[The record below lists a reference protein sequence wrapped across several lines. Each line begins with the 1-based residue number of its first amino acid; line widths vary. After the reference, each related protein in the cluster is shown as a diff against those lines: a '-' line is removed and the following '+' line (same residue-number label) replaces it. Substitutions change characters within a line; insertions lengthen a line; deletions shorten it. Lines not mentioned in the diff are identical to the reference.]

1 MLSPRSLRLKYLQ
14 KSNNILLNQQ
24 DSHISLAH
32 WCLVMASALLSLPH
46 HDTQLTLL
54 RLDMTVTP
62 PPMLSSRALFTWE
75 KVRSRSESME
85 CRPRAGY
92 VTLICISIEAYYPSC
107 GNNRGIKLHTAPIK
121 WLPCGSFYYF
131 MHKFAFKIPPLTFCI
146 LPGLGIAAV
155 DIWEDQKLK
164 LFIRSQT
171 PSSVFPHR
179 RSEIIPSLPR
189 TLFASPWIKCINI
202 SSSLTCWLR
211 HLIIIETLWAE
222 ADKRDNVI
230 KYLASLGYQIS
241 VRVSAVPG
249 YYQCLHVYLFTHIPV
264 HSADIAPIS
273 WHDTLSPLLSLDSI
287 ILEPEARLVAQAA

>member
-1 MLSPRSLRLKYLQ
+1 MTHSSPFSVSIWLSPR
-14 KSNNILLNQQ
+14 
-24 DSHISLAH
+24 
-32 WCLVMASALLSLPH
+32 LPC
-46 HDTQLTLL
+46 
-54 RLDMTVTP
+54 
-62 PPMLSSRALFTWE
+62 RALFTWE
-75 KVRSRSESME
+75 KVRSRSESKE

-202 SSSLTCWLR
+202 SSSLTRWLR
-211 HLIIIETLWAE
+211 HLIIIETLWTE
-222 ADKRDNVI
+222 ADKCDKIFSIPRLSDKCSCVRCEG
-230 KYLASLGYQIS
+230 LLSVFTCLSLYPHSCPFSILLIS
-241 VRVSAVPG
+241 
-249 YYQCLHVYLFTHIPV
+249 L
-264 HSADIAPIS
+264 
-273 WHDTLSPLLSLDSI
+273 LSPDMTPSLLSPDSI

>member
-1 MLSPRSLRLKYLQ
+1 
-14 KSNNILLNQQ
+14 
-24 DSHISLAH
+24 
-32 WCLVMASALLSLPH
+32 MASALLSLPRY
-46 HDTQLTLL
+46 DTQLTPP
-54 RLDMTVTP
+54 RLHLSVTP
-62 PPMLSSRALFTWE
+62 LPCRALFTWE
-75 KVRSRSESME
+75 KVRSRSESKE

-92 VTLICISIEAYYPSC
+92 VTQICISIEAYNPSC

-189 TLFASPWIKCINI
+189 ALFAPPWIKCINI
-202 SSSLTCWLR
+202 STSLV
-211 HLIIIETLWAE
+211 ETLHYNW
-222 ADKRDNVI
+222 N
-230 KYLASLGYQIS
+230 
-241 VRVSAVPG
+241 
-249 YYQCLHVYLFTHIPV
+249 
-264 HSADIAPIS
+264 
-273 WHDTLSPLLSLDSI
+273 TLSQSWYTW
-287 ILEPEARLVAQAA
+287 

>member
-1 MLSPRSLRLKYLQ
+1 MTRSSPFSDSIWLSPR
-14 KSNNILLNQQ
+14 
-24 DSHISLAH
+24 
-32 WCLVMASALLSLPH
+32 LPCWAAEPCSREKRSGREVKAWNV
-46 HDTQLTLL
+46 D
-54 RLDMTVTP
+54 
-62 PPMLSSRALFTWE
+62 RAL
-75 KVRSRSESME
+75 
-85 CRPRAGY
+85 AGY

-211 HLIIIETLWAE
+211 HLLIIGTLWSK
-222 ADKRDNVI
+222 ADKCDKIFSIPRLSD
-230 KYLASLGYQIS
+230 KCLC
-241 VRVSAVPG
+241 VRCDG
-249 YYQCLHVYLFTHIPV
+249 YYQCLHVYLFTHIPG
-264 HSADIAPIS
+264 HSPDIAPIS
-273 WHDTLSPLLSLDSI
+273 WHDTLSLSSRQIQLSWSRR
-287 ILEPEARLVAQAA
+287 PAW

>member
-1 MLSPRSLRLKYLQ
+1 MTRSSPFSVSIWLSPR
-14 KSNNILLNQQ
+14 
-24 DSHISLAH
+24 
-32 WCLVMASALLSLPH
+32 LPC
-46 HDTQLTLL
+46 
-54 RLDMTVTP
+54 
-62 PPMLSSRALFTWE
+62 RALFTWE
-75 KVRSRSESME
+75 KVRSRSESKE

-202 SSSLTCWLR
+202 SSSLTGWLR
-211 HLIIIETLWAE
+211 HLIIIETLWTE

-241 VRVSAVPG
+241 VRVSAVTG

-264 HSADIAPIS
+264 HSPFS
-273 WHDTLSPLLSLDSI
+273 WYRSYLLTWHPLSSPLSRFNYPGAGGQAGSSGGIMLLCAVCTPSPLLHPLLS
-287 ILEPEARLVAQAA
+287 EYR